1 VPEDEQVRGDPL
13 LVVLHGLG
21 PGRVPLDI
29 RDPQQGNMQP
39 REQHLQVCVCVPDSV
54 EHSDG
59 RMDMHKNM
67 YSPILVASLRGYLVL
82 TIERYA

>member
-1 VPEDEQVRGDPL
+1 MTSHFKDTINVR
-13 LVVLHGLG
+13 
-21 PGRVPLDI
+21 
-29 RDPQQGNMQP
+29 PQSIGKI
-39 REQHLQVCVCVPDSV
+39 HIKYILFSVCVCVPDSV